1 MDLPWGVSAELIAR
15 AAAPPLE
22 FGRGLL
28 ADASLAWGD
37 ALLLTMPEPWSVAR
51 TTVPEPPRHVHFVE
65 SMDRTAVE
73 RVAAALPPADTVVGL
88 GGGMALDFAKYVAWR
103 RGCEPILVPSI
114 ASVDA
119 CVTNTIAVRDEGKV
133 HYIGFVV
140 PQTVLVDFDLLQ
152 SAPPHLNRA
161 GLGDILSIHTAL
173 WDWQA
178 AARAGRIAYDEEVA
192 RQAAA
197 LVDQLE
203 ARTEEIHA
211 VTEGALRWLI
221 EAYAAENALC
231 LRVGHASP
239 EEGSEHFFAYNVEHR
254 TGRGHVHGELVSLGV
269 LLMARL
275 QEHEPVRVERILQTA
290 GVRFQP
296 HDLGL
301 ALAEVEEALRTLPA
315 YVESEK
321 LPYSVINEE
330 TRFLGKNLVSNLR

>member
-1 MDLPWGVSAELIAR
+1 
-15 AAAPPLE
+15 
-22 FGRGLL
+22 
-28 ADASLAWGD
+28 
-37 ALLLTMPEPWSVAR
+37 
-51 TTVPEPPRHVHFVE
+51 
-65 SMDRTAVE
+65 
-73 RVAAALPPADTVVGL
+73 
-88 GGGMALDFAKYVAWR
+88 MALDFAKYVAWR